1 MKLYYVVT
9 MLLLLIGIEASAQ
22 QAPNVESPATYHSES
37 VSMYHVASLASRV
50 TDLVPADTSPKPIK
64 DKRHFGNKVII
75 GKDPQRQ
82 NDYLASNPHPN
93 TGTVRVSPPSL
104 VFDSYSTGG
113 SPSDPA
119 LAVGPNHV
127 FVVFNTGFI
136 IYDKNGNAL
145 TAQLDDSNIFTNNDT
160 CCDLTVSYD
169 AAADRWVLSILS
181 ATAAGN
187 SFSGIQVAVSD
198 GPDPVTAGWNSYQ
211 FNMNTDYQKLSVW
224 SDGYYIAANKGGGEK
239 IHAIERDAMLAGA
252 ASAGIQGFD
261 LPGIQTGPG
270 GFFAPQA
277 FNVADDNYPAA
288 GDVPF
293 VFLQDD
299 AFGGISDDHIK
310 LWTVNVDWT
319 TPGNSTV
326 SAATE
331 FPVTPFIGV
340 FDGGGFSNLDQ
351 PGGGVAIDAIQ
362 QTIMNQAMFRK
373 FGTHNSAVF
382 CHVVDTD
389 GGSGELAG
397 IRWYEFRQNGDGQP
411 WSLYQEG
418 TYTSPNGKHAWM
430 GSLTMDSNGN
440 IAMGYSAMAGPT
452 TPNPT
457 DFRVSSYYTG
467 RFESDPL
474 GTMTVIEENID
485 MGTANI
491 GGFRYGD
498 YGKIDIDPT
507 NDGTFW
513 YITEYR
519 KSATHGVVGAFT
531 IEPPGPDD
539 IGVIAIT
546 EPNDGILT
554 ANEDVTIEIR
564 NFGSNDITD
573 PEVQYT
579 IDGGTP
585 VVENYSGTIA
595 AGAIETF
602 TFATQADL
610 SVPGD
615 YTIVAQTN
623 LSGDTN
629 TSNDA
634 TTRVVTHGILYC
646 EPTAVQG
653 CNLDGIKKFILN
665 TIDADDGGDG
675 CNTEPASSPAGYADR
690 THLSTVLSNQ
700 AGSNVYTLQA
710 QHNWDAGAGVEAL
723 SVWIDFDDNGT
734 FEPTEQLI
742 AGEFFQSAD
751 VLEDFTLT
759 IPVGAPIGQ
768 HRLRAKSIDTSADG
782 DVNDPCTDF
791 AYGEVQDYTVDIQSV
806 LGVNDLS
813 IEAAELLVVNKGN
826 NQFEISLRTSYD
838 AVGSIGVYNL
848 LGQQLAF
855 NNIEKEGDRYLY
867 DLDMSYASKG
877 VYLIKMGN
885 LGLRTFKAV
894 KIVVQ

>member
-1 MKLYYVVT
+1 MKKIYVLA
-9 MLLLLIGIEASAQ
+9 MLLLLSGVGVFAQ
-22 QAPNVESPATYHSES
+22 QVPNVESPATYHSES
-37 VSMYHVASLASRV
+37 VSMYYVAPLASR
-50 TDLVPADTSPKPIK
+50 TSDLILADTSPRPIK

-82 NDYLASNPHPN
+82 NDYLASNPDPK
-93 TGTVRVSPPSL
+93 TGTVRVSPPSV
-104 VFDSYSTGG
+104 VFDAYNTGG

-119 LAVGPNHV
+119 IAIGPNHV

-136 IYDKNGNAL
+136 IYDKNGNPL

-169 AAADRWVLSILS
+169 AAADRWVLSVLS

-198 GPDPVTAGWNSYQ
+198 GADPVTSGWNSYQ
-211 FNMNTDYQKLSVW
+211 FNMSTDYQKLSVW
-224 SDGYYIAANKGGGEK
+224 SDAYYIAANKGGAEK

-277 FNVADDNYPAA
+277 FNVADDNYPATGA
-288 GDVPF
+288 APF
-293 VFLQDD
+293 VFMQDD

-310 LWTVNVDWT
+310 LWTVDIDWT

-362 QTIMNQAMFRK
+362 QTIMNQAQFRK
-373 FGTHNSAVF
+373 FATHNSAVF

-397 IRWYEFRQNGDGQP
+397 IRWYEFRQDDDGQP

-418 TYTSPNGKHAWM
+418 TYTAPDGKHAWM
-430 GSLTMDSNGN
+430 GSLTLDSNGN
-440 IAMGYSAMAGPT
+440 IAMGYSAMAGPS

-498 YGKIDIDPT
+498 YGKIDIDPSA
-507 NDGTFW
+507 DGMFW

-546 EPNDGILT
+546 EPNDGLLT
-554 ANEDVTIEIR
+554 ANENVTVDIR

-579 IDGGTP
+579 VNGGTA
-585 VVENYSGTIA
+585 VVENYTGTIS
-595 AGAIETF
+595 AGSIESYTF
-602 TFATQADL
+602 TNQADL

-623 LSGDTN
+623 LAGDTN

-634 TTRVVTHGILYC
+634 TTKIVTNGILYC
-646 EPTAVQG
+646 EPTAIQG

-690 THLSTVLSNQ
+690 TDLSTVLSNQ

-710 QHNWDAGAGVEAL
+710 QHNWDSGAGVEAL

-734 FEPTEQLI
+734 FEPVEQLI
-742 AGEFFQSAD
+742 AGEFFQSND

-759 IPVGAPIGQ
+759 IPVDAPIGL
-768 HRLRAKSIDTSADG
+768 HRLRAKAIDTSADG

-791 AYGEVQDYTVDIQSV
+791 AYGEVQDYTVDIQSI

-826 NQFEISLRTSYD
+826 SQFEISLTTSYD

-855 NNIEKEGDRYLY
+855 NNIEKEGDRYEY
-867 DLDMSYASKG
+867 QLDMSYASKG

-894 KIVVQ
+894 KIVVD

>member
-1 MKLYYVVT
+1 MKFSYVF
-9 MLLLLIGIEASAQ
+9 MALLLLVGVEVTAQ
-22 QAPNVESPATYHSES
+22 QVPNVESPATYHSES
-37 VSMYHVASLASRV
+37 VSMYHVASLASRA
-50 TDLVPADTSPKPIK
+50 TDLIPADTSPKVVK
-64 DKRHFGNKVII
+64 DKRHFGDRVII
-75 GKDPQRQ
+75 GKDPQKQ
-82 NDYLASNPHPN
+82 NDYLASNPNPAE
-93 TGTVRVSPPSL
+93 GTIRVSPPTL

-113 SPSDPA
+113 SPSDPDIA
-119 LAVGPNHV
+119 IGPNHV

-145 TAQLDDSNIFTNNDT
+145 TSQLDDSNIFTNNDT

-169 AAADRWVLSILS
+169 SAADRWVVSVLS
-181 ATAAGN
+181 ATLAGN
-187 SFSGIQVAVSD
+187 SFSGVQVAVSD

-211 FNMNTDYQKLSVW
+211 FDMDTDYQKLSVW
-224 SDGYYIAANKGGGEK
+224 SDGYYIAANKSGSEK
-239 IHAIERDAMLAGA
+239 IHALERDAMIAGA
-252 ASAGIQGFD
+252 GSAGIQGFD

-277 FNVADDNYPAA
+277 FNVADDNMPAA
-288 GDVPF
+288 GDAPF

-299 AFGGISDDHIK
+299 AFGGVSDDHIK
-310 LWTVNVDWT
+310 LWTVSVDWA

-340 FDGGGFSNLDQ
+340 FDGGGFANLTQ
-351 PGGGVAIDAIQ
+351 PGGGSDIDAIQ
-362 QTIMNQAMFRK
+362 QTIMNQAQFRK
-373 FGTHNSAVF
+373 FATHNSAVF

-397 IRWYEFRQNGDGQP
+397 IRWYEFRQDADGQP

-418 TYTSPNGKHAWM
+418 TYTSPDGKHAWM
-430 GSLTMDSNGN
+430 GSLTLDSNGN
-440 IAMGYSAMAGPT
+440 IAMGYNAMAGPT

-474 GTMTVIEENID
+474 GTMSVIEENID

-491 GGFRYGD
+491 GGFRFGD
-498 YGKIDIDPT
+498 YAKIDIDPAA
-507 NDGTFW
+507 DGTFW

-519 KSATHGVVGAFT
+519 KSSTHGVVGAFT

-554 ANEDVTIEIR
+554 ATENVTVEIR
-564 NFGSNDITD
+564 NFGNNDITD

-579 IDGGTP
+579 VNGGAP
-585 VVENYSGTIA
+585 VVETYSGTIA
-595 AGAIETF
+595 AGTTETY
-602 TFATQADL
+602 TFAGQADL
-610 SVPGD
+610 SAPGD

-634 TTRVVTHGILYC
+634 TTKVVTNGVLYC

-653 CNLDGIKKFILN
+653 CNLDGIKKFILG

-690 THLSTVLSNQ
+690 TNLSTVLSNLS
-700 AGSNVYTLQA
+700 GSNVYTLQA
-710 QHNWDAGAGVEAL
+710 QHNWDDGAGVEAL

-734 FEPTEQLI
+734 FEPSEQLI
-742 AGEFFQSAD
+742 AGEFFQSND

-759 IPVGAPIGQ
+759 IPVGAAVGP
-768 HRLRAKSIDTSADG
+768 HRLRAKAIDTSADG

-791 AYGEVQDYTVDIQSV
+791 AYGEVQDYTVDIQAI
-806 LGVNDLS
+806 LGINDLS
-813 IEAAELLVVNKGN
+813 IEASELLVVNNGN
-826 NQFEISLRTSYD
+826 NQFEISLATSYD
-838 AVGSIGVYNL
+838 EVGSIGVYNL

-855 NNIEKEGDRYLY
+855 NNLEKEGDRYVY
-867 DLDMSYASKG
+867 ELDMSYAAKG

-894 KIVVQ
+894 KIVVE